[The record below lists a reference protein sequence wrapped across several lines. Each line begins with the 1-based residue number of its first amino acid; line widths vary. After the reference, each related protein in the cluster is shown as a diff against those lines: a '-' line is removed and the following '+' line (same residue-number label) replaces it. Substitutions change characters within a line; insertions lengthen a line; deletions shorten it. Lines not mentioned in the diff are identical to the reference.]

1 MAEDVSPT
9 LLRRQLGRFLRERRQ
24 ATGLTLEQAAVQ
36 VQLSFNALQRLEA
49 GRTVK
54 PRRQDVRELCMLYE
68 VDADETEQA
77 VGLAFRAATAKD
89 EDGIFS
95 LGGLFSDA
103 FNMYVGMERSARRLV
118 TYQEQIP
125 GLLQTSDYA
134 RAVFHAFP
142 GFENDEDIQR
152 RIDIRVKRQVIV
164 TRKANPLAVEVLLN
178 EAALRRV
185 VGGKRVMAAQL
196 KHLADLS
203 TRPNVT
209 LRVQPYAAGYTW
221 GFQHGPFVLL
231 DFGADARNNRVEPPV
246 VYVEGRLTS
255 DLYVERLEDVQ
266 RYSELAE
273 AIRAETLDEVRTR
286 DLVRQ
291 VAREFDRER

>member
-36 VQLSFNALQRLEA
+36 VQLSFNALQRLET

-54 PRRQDVRELCMLYE
+54 PRRQDVRELCTLYE
-68 VDADETEQA
+68 VDAEETEQA

-89 EDGIFS
+89 EGGIFS

-134 RAVFHAFP
+134 RALFRTFP
-142 GFENDEDIQR
+142 GFGNDEDIER
-152 RIDIRVKRQVIV
+152 RVDIRLQRQVMV
-164 TRKANPLAVEVLLN
+164 TRKANPLTVEVLLN

-185 VGGKRVMAAQL
+185 VGGRRVMAAQL
-196 KHLADLS
+196 KHIADLS
-203 TRPNVT
+203 TRPNVIV
-209 LRVQPYAAGYTW
+209 RIQPYTAGYTW

-231 DFGADARNNRVEPPV
+231 DFGADAKNNQIEPPV

-255 DLYVERLEDVQ
+255 DLYVERFEDVQ
-266 RYSELAE
+266 RYSELAA

>member
-36 VQLSFNALQRLEA
+36 VQLSFNALQRLET

-68 VDADETEQA
+68 VDAEETEQA

-89 EDGIFS
+89 EGGIFS

-134 RAVFHAFP
+134 RAVFRTFP
-142 GFENDEDIQR
+142 GFGSEEDIEQR
-152 RIDIRVKRQVIV
+152 VDIRLKRQVMV

-196 KHLADLS
+196 KHIADLS

-209 LRVQPYAAGYTW
+209 VRIQPYAAGYTW

-231 DFGADARNNRVEPPV
+231 DFGTDAKNNQIEPPV

-255 DLYVERLEDVQ
+255 DLYVERFEDVQ
-266 RYSELAE
+266 RYSELAA

>member
-1 MAEDVSPT
+1 MVEDVSPT

-36 VQLSFNALQRLEA
+36 VQLSFNALQRLET

-68 VDADETEQA
+68 VDANDTERA

-89 EDGIFS
+89 EGGIFS

-103 FNMYVGMERSARRLV
+103 FNMYVGMERSARRLI

-125 GLLQTSDYA
+125 GLLQTADYA
-134 RAVFHAFP
+134 RAVFRSFP
-142 GFENDEDIQR
+142 GFENEEDIQR
-152 RIDIRVKRQVIV
+152 RVEIRSKRQIIV
-164 TRKANPLAVEVLLN
+164 TRKANPLTVEVLLH

-196 KHLADLS
+196 QHLADAS

-209 LRVQPYAAGYTW
+209 VRVQPYTSGYMW

-231 DFGADARNNRVEPPV
+231 DFGVDARNTQIEPPI

-255 DLYVERLEDVQ
+255 DLYVERREDVE
-266 RYSELAE
+266 RYVELTQ

-286 DLVRQ
+286 DLIRQ
-291 VAREFDRER
+291 VAREFDRDR

>member
-134 RAVFHAFP
+134 RAVFRAFP

-152 RIDIRVKRQVIV
+152 RIDIRLKRQVIV

-203 TRPNVT
+203 TRSNVT

-231 DFGADARNNRVEPPV
+231 DFGTNARNNRVEPPV

-291 VAREFDRER
+291 IAREFDRER

>member
-49 GRTVK
+49 SRTVK

-134 RAVFHAFP
+134 RAVFRAFP

-152 RIDIRVKRQVIV
+152 RIDIRLKRQVIV

-203 TRPNVT
+203 TRSNVT

-231 DFGADARNNRVEPPV
+231 DFGTDARNNQVEPPV

-273 AIRAETLDEVRTR
+273 AVRAKTLDEVRTR

-291 VAREFDRER
+291 IAREFDRER

>member
-134 RAVFHAFP
+134 RAVFRTFP

-152 RIDIRVKRQVIV
+152 RIDIRLTRQVIV
-164 TRKANPLAVEVLLN
+164 TRRANPLAVEVLLN

-196 KHLADLS
+196 KHLADMS

-231 DFGADARNNRVEPPV
+231 DFGTDAGNNRVEPPV

-286 DLVRQ
+286 DLIRQ
-291 VAREFDRER
+291 IAREFDRER

>member
-134 RAVFHAFP
+134 RAVFRAFP
-142 GFENDEDIQR
+142 GFGNDEDIQR
-152 RIDIRVKRQVIV
+152 RIDIRLKRQVIV

-203 TRPNVT
+203 TRSNVT

-231 DFGADARNNRVEPPV
+231 DFGTAARNNQVEPPV

-266 RYSELAE
+266 RYSELAD

-291 VAREFDRER
+291 IAREFDRER